1 VSRDEAIALIQPSI
15 ALRSPLKRSVTE
27 FRLLLAGMAAPTLLL
42 FGHSARAQPGL
53 CQSYEAAFNLE
64 ARLLKD

>member
-1 VSRDEAIALIQPSI
+1 M
-15 ALRSPLKRSVTE
+15 RSVTE
-27 FRLLLAGMAAPTLLL
+27 FRRPLAGMAAPTLLL
-42 FGHSARAQPGL
+42 FGHSARVQAGV

>member
-1 VSRDEAIALIQPSI
+1 MSRDEAIALIQPSI
-15 ALRSPLKRSVTE
+15 ALRSPLMRSVTE
-27 FRLLLAGMAAPTLLL
+27 FRRPLAGMAAPTLLL
-42 FGHSARAQPGL
+42 FGHSARVQAGV